1 MGRRAERPP
10 LRSSPARH
18 LRAPIC
24 HAQWAA
30 WLPYSRGTT
39 ESDPTNLAML
49 AQLSSVMRLARPKT
63 ILPDTIQPD
72 TIQMAA
78 PLRNQR

>member
-1 MGRRAERPP
+1 MGRKAERPP
-10 LRSSPARH
+10 LRSSLARH

-30 WLPYSRGTT
+30 WLPYSPGTT

-49 AQLSSVMRLARPKT
+49 AQLSSVMRLARPE
-63 ILPDTIQPD
+63 TIQPE
-72 TIQMAA
+72 TIQIAA
-78 PLRNQR
+78 PSRNQR